1 MCLGVVVPSS
11 QGVVVSGN
19 APLASTRG
27 PSRGAGPQQP
37 PDWSTFQRGDRL
49 VVEQQQGRAPV
60 VFRVR
65 QTAGKAT
72 R

>member
-1 MCLGVVVPSS
+1 MFLCFPSS

-19 APLASTRG
+19 APLASKRG
-27 PSRGAGPQQP
+27 LQDQPQQQ
-37 PDWSTFQRGDRL
+37 PDDWRTFQRGDRL
-49 VVEQQQGRAPV
+49 VVEQQQGTAPV

-65 QTAGKAT
+65 AATAARKKAT